1 MKFDHP
7 IRILR
12 RRDRL
17 LWGFSIL
24 VIAGSAVCCRGADP
38 LSVTASLIGVTG
50 LIYMAKGH
58 PYGQLITIIFSV
70 LYGIISYFARYY
82 GEMLTYLGMTL
93 PMAAL
98 SLVTWLRNPYG
109 DSATVTVR
117 QSLSRRLICRMLLL
131 TAAVTA
137 LFGWMLARLHTACLP
152 VSILSVATSFL
163 AAFLT
168 AARSP
173 YYALA
178 YAAND
183 IVLVILWIAAREI
196 PMTACFLMFLLN
208 DLYAFVSWKHRAAV
222 QRKNPVQGT

>member
-7 IRILR
+7 IRILS

-17 LWGFSIL
+17 LWGFSVL
-24 VIAGSAVCCRGADP
+24 VIAGSAICCRSADP

-58 PYGQLITIIFSV
+58 PYGQLITIFFSV
-70 LYGIISYFARYY
+70 LYGIISYFSRYY

-98 SLVTWLRNPYG
+98 SLVTWMRNPYG

-117 QSLSRRLICRMLLL
+117 QTLSRRLLFRMLTL

-137 LFGWMLARLHTACLP
+137 LFGWMLALLHTACLP
-152 VSILSVATSFL
+152 VSILSVTTSFL

-196 PMTACFLMFLLN
+196 PMTACFLMFLIN
-208 DLYAFVSWKHRAAV
+208 DLYAFVNWKRRAAA
-222 QRKNPVQGT
+222 QHSDSLQET